1 MLEKK
6 IDIEKLGEIP
16 DNFLVYQYCQQ
27 PQILAMTDVF
37 ITHGGINSINEAL
50 LINSVPMIVI
60 PQFADQFINAKLV
73 ESNEAG
79 IALNK
84 NNITPEILI
93 NSVNN
98 ILNNKKKYKTG
109 IEKIVKSFDEARS
122 ERKKI
127 YEKIFV

>member
-1 MLEKK
+1 
-6 IDIEKLGEIP
+6 
-16 DNFLVYQYCQQ
+16 
-27 PQILAMTDVF
+27 
-37 ITHGGINSINEAL
+37 
-50 LINSVPMIVI
+50 MIVI
-60 PQFADQFINAKLV
+60 PQFGDQFTNAKLV

-109 IEKIVKSFDEARS
+109 IEKIVKSLDESRS